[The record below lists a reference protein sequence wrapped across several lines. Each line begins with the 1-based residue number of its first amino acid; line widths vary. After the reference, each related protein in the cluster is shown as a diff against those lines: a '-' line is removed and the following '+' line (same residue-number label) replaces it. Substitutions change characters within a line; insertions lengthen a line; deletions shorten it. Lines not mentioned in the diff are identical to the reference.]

1 MKHGSKAKGKH
12 ESRRT
17 VHTGRPKQSHLLVF
31 LLALV
36 CCGSAA
42 VPAIAQAVDTTTTLG
57 TNFNPSYFGQE
68 IELTATVESGAPWD
82 SETPSGLVTFYD
94 GIVEIGSAVL
104 SVDEPYVAVLLVS
117 DLSVGSHSLTAAY
130 AGDADTN
137 PSTSP
142 AVFQNVLKANT
153 TIHILT
159 DTPDPSVLGQPFLI
173 TGTVNTAVDPALA
186 LPTGTVTA
194 SDGYGNSCETAIDPV
209 TGDWSCAIHATDAAT
224 SAGSTSLSASYSGDI
239 NFASDSTTLSS
250 AHSYTNPGTR
260 TEVMGASTALVVN
273 NEATYTVEVV
283 DTSETP
289 TIPQGTVE
297 LTVSPFGAG
306 VLSDTVCNLDAA
318 GQCTFTYTPSSGDET
333 PHIVTAVYVPA
344 DGDAHDPSTGSYAQD
359 VVRRQADVSLV
370 CSSTSAYVGQSITCQ
385 VQVVDDTTDP
395 EPEIPQGSI
404 VFDDGGKNGTFAL
417 DTVALGPTGF
427 CAVVYTPGAWDEGTT
442 TITATYLGSS
452 VHAASAALQ
461 PLDVAL
467 RPTATSVDGPAEAL
481 IAYEIGD
488 FDIVVADSA
497 GTDGASPPS
506 GTLDVT
512 LSAETEPTG
521 VVTVPIGPDTDPVDA
536 TSSYSFDYYCDGLE
550 AEGDYEILYITF
562 EADDGIHEDS
572 GVAFIQAVM
581 RRPTETTLENCYCTA
596 TGVTCTATVADH
608 SDNAGKGTPP
618 SPPAGDF
625 LVQADEDGDGVYEE
639 TDVGDATTATFSL
652 TSDLP
657 LVNVTIE
664 YDPSDRV
671 YLRSSTSENVER
683 GDCMPPPDEGDGSTG
698 AECDDGCGSG
708 GTDVSQLLYNLRNS
722 ATGLQAVSLAWTL
735 KEILTRPTPVPVW
748 AVGGGGIFVTVYGA
762 TIPTKGIK
770 AFVIG
775 MVKYAIDMYVFII
788 TRDTDGDGLPDVI
801 EQNTTDTD
809 FEEKDTDSDGM
820 TDSLEI
826 AVAGGYYGGSRRPDP
841 TDADSDG
848 DGLDDGEEWYT
859 YDTDPCVQDTD
870 CDLMSDGEEVDSWD
884 SGDPR
889 DHANPHEAD
898 TDGDGILDGI
908 EHFMNHSCPY
918 VNDDD
923 SDDDGLQDGDE
934 DVNLDGCWGTH
945 TGTEL
950 PWTCVGGITVGN
962 STTQASKTIGW
973 WETDLCSDDTDGD
986 GLLDGVEEGLFIK
999 GEVTPEGVS
1008 STVGV
1013 AGPALG
1019 ITVPALDS
1027 DMDNDGLSDF
1037 AEVNTYQTDP
1047 LDADSDNDTLSDRDE
1062 VLTWDLADSRNHAD
1076 PLMADTDGDGLT
1088 DDVEIAE
1095 GCPYVNDDDSDDD
1108 GLQDGAESWNGDGT
1122 ITTGTIGTS
1131 TTQANVSPSGETHFC
1146 NPDTDGDGLT
1156 DGEEVALL
1164 GGLPIDSVT
1173 GFVGV
1178 IPQAVSTL
1186 VGQDGVALTAT
1197 VPALDDDSDDDGL
1210 SDYEE
1215 LNIVG
1220 TDPLDAD
1227 SDNDTISDANELI
1240 ATGGSWPNR
1249 SFVQVSD
1256 PLDPDTDD
1264 DDLTDDIE
1272 FGTSGTGLGV
1282 SRTTGG
1288 LPDNAC
1294 PYVND
1299 DDSDDDGL
1307 QDGTEDAN
1315 HDGTWGVSGSGITI
1329 GTFNTPAAR
1338 SVDYWETDP
1347 CNPDTD
1353 GDGLT
1358 DGVETSL
1365 LGGEPIAGRPRPAPG
1380 FATVSPEAVSTVL
1393 PLGTGPAGTPPGTG
1407 NSQLAPYTF
1416 APASGGALTATVP
1429 ALDVDSD
1436 DDGLGDFEEVN
1447 TTGTDPLDQDSD
1459 NDTLTDADELIATGG
1474 TPGATPN
1481 RTFDRES
1488 DPLDINSDDDF
1499 LFDPQE
1505 FEGSGLSL
1513 LAGALGGE
1521 RDIACPLVANDD
1533 SDGDGIQDGDVVEVA
1548 VAGVITSD
1556 GLPYSYV
1563 HYEDFL
1569 DIEAAGIPHPGILRI
1584 VPVAATGEQQD
1595 DALWN
1600 VCDADSDGDGLND
1613 GEEASLGTDPGD
1625 WDTDDDGRNDWH
1637 ESTGGGPIPTD
1648 PFDPDTDDDGLLDS
1662 VEVFG
1667 LNSTDPTD
1675 PDTDHDGLCDGGTGT
1690 PWMLSDDLRVRINPV
1705 CKSCNIPLTDVG
1717 LDACA
1722 VAVRTGSA
1730 DGIGDHPN
1738 PHGYGEDK
1746 NGNGVWEPGGG
1757 DYWGDVYAGDETD
1770 PNQFDTDGDGDG
1782 DGVEVLGFSTSRQ
1795 EWIPTVD
1802 QYGRLITVVY
1812 PDCGCLNPLDP
1823 DTDDDQLEDG
1833 YEDRNHDGNFDF
1845 LPSEFDYYDP
1855 LPGPPIPYPTETN
1868 PCDPDTDHDDLTD
1881 YEERYQAQVFALYA
1895 DWDNDGDGL
1904 YNEDPY
1910 EDGIDEDL
1918 DGLDGEDPV
1927 ESPFNPTNPLDH
1939 DTDNDWILDGPEVM
1953 WECVEMAY
1961 FTLDN
1966 YTDGLTDEDPV
1977 DGVDNDGDGLI
1988 DEDPIDYWV
1997 RFIPMLDPTNRDSDA
2012 DGYIDGLDDDPCNSD
2027 LIPLLGPVTGE
2038 PVDTD
2043 GDGFS
2048 DDDEAYA
2055 GTHPNDPNDHPAAYG
2070 MMNMDLDE
2078 CFDDRLWLEPAIC
2091 CGVANSVVIDIDSDL
2106 LADIRVQIV
2115 QPYDA
2120 SIGDYDGDGFED
2132 DAQYLIEYAFALYR
2146 AVQRRMAATITDYD
2160 MDLVIDAVELE
2171 RR

>member
-1 MKHGSKAKGKH
+1 VEYGS
-12 ESRRT
+12 
-17 VHTGRPKQSHLLVF
+17 RPKRSRQAQRMVNTDRPKPARLLGLLV
-31 LLALV
+31 ALV
-36 CCGSAA
+36 VCGWAA
-42 VPAIAQAVDTTTTLG
+42 VPGVAQAVDTNTTLD
-57 TNFNPSYFGQE
+57 TSANPSYFGQE
-68 IELTATVESGAPWD
+68 IQLTATVYRSAPWGA
-82 SETPSGLVTFYD
+82 ETPSGLVTFYD
-94 GIVEIGSAVL
+94 GGVELGSAVL
-104 SVDEPYVAVLLVS
+104 PVDEPYVAVLLVS

-142 AVFQNVLKANT
+142 AIFQNVLKSPT
-153 TIHILT
+153 TIHILS
-159 DTPDPSVLGQPFLI
+159 DTPDPSVLGQPFLV
-173 TGTVNTAVDPALA
+173 TGTVNTAVDPTLA

-194 SDGYGNSCETAIDPV
+194 SDGYGNSCQTEIDPV

-224 SAGSTSLSASYSGDI
+224 SAGSTSLTAVYNGDG
-239 NFASDSTTLSS
+239 NFDADTTSISS
-250 AHSYTNPGTR
+250 AHTYTNPGTR

-273 NEATYTVEVV
+273 NAATYTVEVI
-283 DTSETP
+283 DTSDTP

-297 LTVSPFGAG
+297 LSVSPSGAG
-306 VLSDTVCNLDAA
+306 VLSATVCNLDAA
-318 GQCTFTYTPSSGDET
+318 GQCTFTYTPSGGDDS

-359 VVRRQADVSLV
+359 VVKRSADAFLT
-370 CSSTSAYVGQSITCQ
+370 CSPGTAYIGQPVTCS
-385 VQVVDDTTDP
+385 VLVVDDTTEP
-395 EPEIPQGSI
+395 LPEIPQGNV
-404 VFDDGGKNGTFAL
+404 VFDDGGKNGVFASDSVPL
-417 DTVALGPTGF
+417 NAEGV
-427 CAVVYTPGAWDEGTT
+427 CVVVYTPAAYDAGTT
-442 TITATYLGSS
+442 IITATYAGSS
-452 VHAASAALQ
+452 VHN
-461 PLDVAL
+461 V
-467 RPTATSVDGPAEAL
+467 TAVSQAIT
-481 IAYEIGD
+481 
-488 FDIVVADSA
+488 
-497 GTDGASPPS
+497 
-506 GTLDVT
+506 VT
-512 LSAETEPTG
+512 L
-521 VVTVPIGPDTDPVDA
+521 
-536 TSSYSFDYYCDGLE
+536 
-550 AEGDYEILYITF
+550 
-562 EADDGIHEDS
+562 
-572 GVAFIQAVM
+572 
-581 RRPTETTLENCYCTA
+581 RPTETTVMCSMETILVNETILDCKVTVTDIAEEGTA
-596 TGVTCTATVADH
+596 TPPGGDVAYTTSLDSDDTIGEGDLLPADASSSEEIFSFVCTGIDDAAGFDTILAEYESTDGIHADSAGAFAQGIQRRPIEITLNCTPACLESDGFDGVYCEATVAEDP
-608 SDNAGKGTPP
+608 DNTGEPVDLDGDLLRLDDPDDIEVCGSMFGP
-618 SPPAGDF
+618 SPICAFTVD
-625 LVQADEDGDGVYEE
+625 
-639 TDVGDATTATFSL
+639 
-652 TSDLP
+652 SDTILAS
-657 LVNVTIE
+657 VTLRF
-664 YDPSDRV
+664 DPSNRV
-671 YLRSSTSENVER
+671 HLQSTVSENVDR
-683 GDCMPPPDEGDGSTG
+683 SACFDSSQGGDGTDGSN
-698 AECDDGCGSG
+698 CDDGCGSG
-708 GTDVSQLLYNLRNS
+708 GEDVSGQILEMRKADAALNAISISLSQL
-722 ATGLQAVSLAWTL
+722 AVPISMY
-735 KEILTRPTPVPVW
+735 PNPF
-748 AVGGGGIFVTVYGA
+748 VGGGVVVVTGYEIEV
-762 TIPTKGIK
+762 KGILL
-770 AFVIG
+770 
-775 MVKYAIDMYVFII
+775 AILSEAQISIAI
-788 TRDTDGDGLPDVI
+788 TRTALNTDIDGDGLPDVI
-801 EQNTTDTD
+801 EENVTNTDPYL
-809 FEEKDTDSDGM
+809 KDTDGDGM
-820 TDSLEI
+820 TDGLEI
-826 AVAGGYYGGSRRPDP
+826 AVAGGYYGGTRRPDP
-841 TDADSDG
+841 HDMDSDG

-859 YDTDPCVQDTD
+859 YETDVCVADTD
-870 CDLMSDGEEVDSWD
+870 CDDVVDGDEVDTWL
-884 SGDPR
+884 SGDLR
-889 DHANPHEAD
+889 DHADPLLAD
-898 TDGDGILDGI
+898 TDGDGISDGV
-908 EHFMNHSCPY
+908 EYYMNHSCPY

-950 PWTCVGGITVGN
+950 PWTCIGGITVGN
-962 STTQASKTIGW
+962 STTQASRTIAW
-973 WETDLCSDDTDGD
+973 WETDICNDDTDGD
-986 GLLDGVEEGLFIK
+986 GLLDGVEEGLFNK

-1008 STVGV
+1008 ATVGT
-1013 AGPALG
+1013 AGSALG

-1062 VLTWDLADSRNHAD
+1062 VLTWSLADARNHAD

-1088 DDVEIAE
+1088 DDVEITE

-1131 TTQANVSPSGETHFC
+1131 TTQADVNPSGETHFC
-1146 NPDTDGDGLT
+1146 TADTDGDGLT

-1164 GGLPIDSVT
+1164 GGLPIDSIM
-1173 GFVGV
+1173 GFAGV
-1178 IPQAVSTL
+1178 IPQAVSTV
-1186 VGQDGVALTAT
+1186 VGQDGIPLTAT
-1197 VPALDDDSDDDGL
+1197 VPALDDDSDNDGL

-1227 SDNDTISDANELI
+1227 TDNDTISDANELI
-1240 ATGGSWPNR
+1240 ATGGSWPSR
-1249 SFVQVSD
+1249 SFIQESD

-1272 FGTSGTGLGV
+1272 FGSGGTGLGI

-1299 DDSDDDGL
+1299 ADSDDDGL

-1315 HDGTWGVSGSGITI
+1315 HDGTWGVGGAGITI
-1329 GTFNTPAAR
+1329 GTFDTPAAR
-1338 SVDYWETDP
+1338 SVEYWETDL

-1365 LGGEPIAGRPRPAPG
+1365 LGGAPIAGRPRPTPG
-1380 FATVSPEAVSTVL
+1380 FATVTPEAVSTAL

-1407 NSQLAPYTF
+1407 NAQLAPYTF
-1416 APASGGALTATVP
+1416 APASGGALPATVP

-1459 NDTLTDADELIATGG
+1459 NDTLSDADELIATGG
-1474 TPGATPN
+1474 TPGATPD

-1505 FEGSGLSL
+1505 YEGSGLSL

-1521 RDIACPLVANDD
+1521 RDVACPSVANDD

-1548 VAGVITSD
+1548 VAGVITAD
-1556 GLPYSYV
+1556 GLPYAYV

-1584 VPVAATGEQQD
+1584 VPVEATGEQQD

-1613 GEEASLGTDPGD
+1613 GEETSLGTDPAD

-1675 PDTDHDGLCDGGTGT
+1675 PDTDGDGLCDGGTGT
-1690 PWMLSDDLRVRINPV
+1690 PWMMSGDLRVRINPV
-1705 CKSCNIPLTDVG
+1705 CKSCNIALTDVG

-1722 VAVRTGSA
+1722 VAIRSGSA

-1746 NGNGVWEPGGG
+1746 NGNGVWEPGSG

-1770 PNQFDTDGDGDG
+1770 PNQYDTDGDADG

-1795 EWIPTVD
+1795 SWIPTVD
-1802 QYGRLITVVY
+1802 QYGRPITVVY

-1868 PCDPDTDHDDLTD
+1868 PCDPDTDHDELTD

-1966 YTDGLTDEDPV
+1966 DTDGLTDEDPI
-1977 DGVDNDGDGLI
+1977 DEEDNDGDGLI

-1997 RFIPMLDPTNRDSDA
+1997 RFIPMLDPTNRDSDS

-2027 LIPLLGPVTGE
+2027 LIPLLAPVTGA

-2055 GTHPNDPNDHPAAYG
+2055 GTHPNDPDDHPAAYG

-2091 CGVANSVVIDIDSDL
+2091 CGLANSVVIDIDSDL

-2115 QPYDA
+2115 QPYDV

-2132 DAQYLIEYAFALYR
+2132 DAQYLVEYAFALYR

-2160 MDLVIDAVELE
+2160 MDLVIDSVELE
-2171 RR
+2171 RK